1 MSPMPNFSDDDF
13 TPDNSPK
20 HPVTDN
26 LSQPGKTE
34 NSNIPL
40 DNNLVCSSLDNK
52 NSSIECNS
60 NEETNKIDVLDNT
73 PISRKVL
80 DNSTEIGIELTESIN
95 LELRAQNDESLEDKN
110 SLNRDSSTETISDTN
125 IQNNL
130 LQLAQIKTETCGFP
144 LVIFRQGYLCLPY
157 LSLPYMD
164 LLSDVNVR
172 GYVVGATNVLFK
184 QKRQL
189 YDILVDIDT
198 GKIECQDLE
207 LRKQL
212 HLTTEDLRF
221 ADYIVKHVSEEKHD
235 VFLDGVGWEGGDEW
249 IRAQFKVYLMSL
261 LRTSMLQ
268 GNTFFQFLR
277 FIALN
282 KQ

>member
-1 MSPMPNFSDDDF
+1 MPNFSDDDF

-20 HPVTDN
+20 HPITDN

-60 NEETNKIDVLDNT
+60 NEETNKLNILDNT
-73 PISRKVL
+73 PNAMKVL
-80 DNSTEIGIELTESIN
+80 DNNTDIGIELTESLN
-95 LELRAQNDESLEDKN
+95 LEFRTQNDEGLEDKN
-110 SLNRDSSTETISDTN
+110 SLNRDSSTETISDSN
-125 IQNNL
+125 IQSNL

-144 LVIFRQGYLCLPY
+144 LLIFRQGYLCLPY

-172 GYVVGATNVLFK
+172 GYIVGATNVLFK

-261 LRTSMLQ
+261 LRSSMLQ
-268 GNTFFQFLR
+268 GN
-277 FIALN
+277 I
-282 KQ
+282 